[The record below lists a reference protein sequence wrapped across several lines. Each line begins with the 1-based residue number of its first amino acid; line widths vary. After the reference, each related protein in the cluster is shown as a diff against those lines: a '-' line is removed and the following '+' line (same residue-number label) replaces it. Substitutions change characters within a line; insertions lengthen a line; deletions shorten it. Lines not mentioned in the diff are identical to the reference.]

1 MEMKTSS
8 SYSVDDEA
16 LNSSA
21 HSSPVHSEVIEST
34 FLEKPDNV
42 VSDSYKLKKLQ
53 MSSNKT
59 EK

>member
-1 MEMKTSS
+1 MKTSS
-8 SYSVDDEA
+8 SYSVVDEA
-16 LNSSA
+16 LNSSTQ
-21 HSSPVHSEVIEST
+21 SSPVHSDVIEST
-34 FLEKPDNV
+34 FLGKPDNV